1 MIDVTNIITQK
12 TGRQFE
18 AFDLP
23 SFVPEVIRR
32 CTQDDYLFPL
42 LDFLVGSIDNISAM
56 EFKRYDSS
64 LYQRARNLC
73 PKGRPDPSM
82 EDTVEGMLRFMLR
95 TGMIELPRK
104 ALAEQD
110 AA

>member
-1 MIDVTNIITQK
+1 M
-12 TGRQFE
+12 
-18 AFDLP
+18 
-23 SFVPEVIRR
+23 PEVIRR
-32 CTQDDYLFPL
+32 CTREDYLFPL

-64 LYQRARNLC
+64 EYQRARALTLW
-73 PKGRPDPSM
+73 GRPDPSL
-82 EDTVEGMLRFMLR
+82 EDTVGGMLRFMRR
-95 TGMIELPRK
+95 TGMVELPRE